1 MDDELKTIKNIE
13 DATDF
18 KKLND
23 EFKKYIY
30 LKNQIE

>member
-1 MDDELKTIKNIE
+1 MDDTLKTIKIIE

-23 EFKKYIY
+23 GFKRYIY
-30 LKNQIE
+30 LKKQIE